1 MICLKYVI
9 DLNIIKYKGMM
20 KMTFLHIQRGDF
32 NAIDQLL
39 SQLFSETQYDK
50 NFECTENSLTGAYF
64 VKKLIDRVDED
75 LTILIEDYHID
86 RSYRDCYYMYFSNQH
101 FQIDRY
107 CKRLSFFRGFFE
119 KKDFLYGNEKEKN
132 GLLNSMFIGT
142 CVVRP
147 ISGGVVGRSLLN
159 PKYIVPPDSAYIRIS
174 KYEVDIFGVKL
185 EVQAFPFQMQD
196 FETMRCSEVTI
207 LNLMDYYSNS
217 YNDYKITMPSDIVA
231 LERKHNHE
239 RVLPSR
245 GITYHQL
252 TKILSDLGFA
262 PRLYNIEA
270 ISKSELSSLQQ
281 SDHLRRILHYYV
293 TSGIPVAVN
302 VEPRGRGVGHSLLCV
317 GHSKKINV
325 DRACSNK
332 KYIGNSFDSEHAIIN
347 SSDFYDEYVVIDDNQ
362 FPYEIRT
369 FENLSLYYDM
379 SVTNISVPLYKRM
392 FLEAT
397 DAYDISLMILESE
410 KWGIFNLAKEYLIGE
425 KDIVVRLFLA
435 SSKNFKKYRV
445 ESFISICPT
454 ISGYYS
460 QVRMPKFVWVCEIYT
475 KDGYITENKKA
486 FAELVLDG
494 TCASKKGVYS
504 LILYNYPGKLFARN
518 PDQDESSIEENKY
531 SVSDWTEIKP
541 YSLNLESI

>member
-1 MICLKYVI
+1 
-9 DLNIIKYKGMM
+9 
-20 KMTFLHIQRGDF
+20 MTFIYIKNGDLKTTE
-32 NAIDQLL
+32 QLL
-39 SQLFSETQYDK
+39 AKLFSKTQYDK
-50 NFECTENSLTGAYF
+50 NLKNNENASNSLTGAYF
-64 VKKLIDRVDED
+64 VKKVIDKVDGD
-75 LTILIEDYHID
+75 LTILLESYHID
-86 RSYRDCYYMYFSNQH
+86 KFYRDCYYMYFSNQH

-107 CKRLSFFRGFFE
+107 CKRISFFRGIWKRE
-119 KKDFLYGNEKEKN
+119 VFLNGNKEDINKQ
-132 GLLNSMFIGT
+132 LNSSFIGT

-147 ISGGVVGRSLLN
+147 VSGGVVGRSLLN
-159 PKYIVPPDSAYIRIS
+159 PKYIVQPKSSYIRMS
-174 KYEVDIFGVKL
+174 KYEVDILGVKL
-185 EVQAFPFQMQD
+185 EVPAFPYQMQD
-196 FETMRCSEVTI
+196 LETMRCSEVTI

-217 YNDYKITMPSDIVA
+217 YNDYKTTMPSDIVA

-270 ISKSELSSLQQ
+270 ISKNELSSLQQ
-281 SDHLRRILHYYV
+281 SDHIKRILHYYV

-302 VEPRGRGVGHSLLCV
+302 VEPKGRGVGHSLLCI
-317 GHSKKINV
+317 GHSMNTNV
-325 DRACSNK
+325 DKAYSNK
-332 KYIGNSFDSEHAIIN
+332 KYVGNSFDGEYSIIN
-347 SSDFYDEYVVIDDNQ
+347 SADFYDEYVVIDDNQ
-362 FPYEIRT
+362 FPYEIRS
-369 FENLSLYYDM
+369 FKNLSLYSDM

-397 DAYDISLMILESE
+397 DAYDISLMILESK
-410 KWGIFNLAKEYLIGE
+410 KWGIFNLAKEYLKGE

-445 ESFISICPT
+445 ETFISMSPT

-460 QVRMPKFVWVCEIYT
+460 MLRMPQFVWVCEIYT
-475 KDGYITENKKA
+475 RDGYFAKKA

-494 TCASKKGVYS
+494 TCASKKGAHS
-504 LILYNYPGKLFARN
+504 LILYNYPYTLFARN
-518 PDQDESSIEENKY
+518 PDQDESTIEDNKY
-531 SVSDWTEIKP
+531 TVSDWSEIKP